1 MSYTGIE
8 LVVKLHY
15 TMPKTILELS
25 FKKIN
30 FVYENIESFKKCKM
44 ALADSI

>member
-1 MSYTGIE
+1 MSCTGIE

-15 TMPKTILELS
+15 TMPKMILELS
-25 FKKIN
+25 FKERN
-30 FVYENIESFKKCKM
+30 FIYENIESFKKCKM